1 MTEDTALTSSAQL
14 DPWTPL
20 AERLEHR
27 VTTLGLVT
35 PVIAELTLAPL
46 AEPLA
51 YRPGQYVLIEDGA
64 GEVAPRSF
72 SVANAPRAGGELTL
86 LATRV
91 AGGQCSDW
99 IHGSLAVG
107 DTVLVSGPYGTL
119 TEERGVT
126 APALHLAAG
135 SGLAPLRALL
145 EAQFAAR
152 SRSAL
157 TLVFS
162 ARSEADVID
171 ANVWASSSRREP
183 RFRFIRTLTGDGPGA
198 PPRGRIPALLGEL
211 GLGDLVATDVF
222 IAGNSGFVG
231 GCVAAAR
238 ALGAPRAQIYTEVFY
253 GEPEPW
259 TGAEPR

>member
-1 MTEDTALTSSAQL
+1 MTTASQL

-20 AERLEHR
+20 VERVPHR
-27 VTTLGLVT
+27 VTALGLVT
-35 PVIAELTLAPL
+35 PVISELTLEPI

-51 YRPGQYVLIEDGA
+51 YRPGQYVLIEDDA

-72 SVANAPRAGGELTL
+72 SVANAPRPGGELTL

-91 AGGQCSDW
+91 DGGQCSDW
-99 IHGSLAVG
+99 ICGRLAVG
-107 DTVLVSGPYGTL
+107 DSVLVSGPYGTL
-119 TEERGVT
+119 TEDPQATV
-126 APALHLAAG
+126 PALHLAAG

-145 EAQFAAR
+145 EAQFAAP

-171 ANVWASSSRREP
+171 AGSWAAAGRRDP
-183 RFRFIRTLTGDGPGA
+183 RFRFIRTLTGEGPGP
-198 PPRGRIPALLGEL
+198 PPRGRVPAILGEL
-211 GLGDLVATDVF
+211 ALGDLEQTDVF

-238 ALGAPRAQIYTEVFY
+238 ALGAPRAQIHTEVFY

-259 TGAEPR
+259 TGAKPR